1 VEDRIV
7 SAPPNA
13 STPRSRLD
21 PEPIP
26 RRDFLGLMASWSAA
40 ATFLFALLGV
50 SRLPK
55 AAVLPSPSK
64 KFRVSVPESLAAGVP
79 FLPPGRGVAIY
90 RDTEGVYAVSRVCTH
105 LGCLVKEDAG
115 GFLCPCHG
123 SRFKA
128 DGSLVKG
135 PAPSGLPW
143 LAVQSLGGGAYL
155 VDEGKTVP
163 AGTKV
168 SA

>member
-1 VEDRIV
+1 M
-7 SAPPNA
+7 STPANAPA
-13 STPRSRLD
+13 PRSRLD

-26 RRDFLGLMASWSAA
+26 RRDFLGLMASWCAA
-40 ATFLFALLGV
+40 ATFLFAMLGV

-64 KFRVSVPESLAAGVP
+64 KFRVSIPESLPAGAP
-79 FLPPGRGVAIY
+79 FLAPGRSVALY
-90 RDTEGVYAVSRVCTH
+90 RDGDGVYAVSRVCTH

-128 DGSLVKG
+128 DGALVRG
-135 PAPSGLPW
+135 PAPRGLSW
-143 LAVQSLGGGAYL
+143 LAVKSLGGGSYL
-155 VDEGKTVP
+155 VDEGTTVP

-168 SA
+168 PV